1 MDLHRDPTDDRD
13 EGGGITPSTSD
24 TGLGGTIR
32 HIVGALRQS
41 RNEPESGLVSSEGGT
56 GNPEEGTSS
65 TGSPPSIS
73 DILAAADRRQIEEL
87 NKVENKI
94 MLINNREKTHGNFR
108 DNATMSQGLKDVMR
122 GGKNWNALNDMQ
134 RESLEMIAV
143 KLGRILTGDAGF
155 RDHWDDIGGYAQLA
169 SSNASP
175 SMPQVKVDLTQA
187 LNQ

>member
-13 EGGGITPSTSD
+13 EGGGITPSTFD

-56 GNPEEGTSS
+56 GSSAEGTSS

-73 DILAAADRRQIEEL
+73 DILAAVDRQQIE
-87 NKVENKI
+87 NKESKI
-94 MLINNREKTHGNFR
+94 MLVNNREKTHGNYR
-108 DNATMSQGLKDVMR
+108 DNATMSQGIKDLMR